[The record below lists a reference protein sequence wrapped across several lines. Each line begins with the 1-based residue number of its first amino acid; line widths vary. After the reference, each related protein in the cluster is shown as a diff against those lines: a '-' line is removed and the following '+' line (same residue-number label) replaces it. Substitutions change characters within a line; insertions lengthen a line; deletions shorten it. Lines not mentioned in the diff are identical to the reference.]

1 MHAFDRRPSYI
12 RNICRTSIK
21 DSTAVCRCDRAPK
34 PRMPPP
40 VRRHRTIPAFLPF
53 EQENALAAPRPGS
66 YEQTKEI
73 TASSLALSPYTA
85 VTRKLS
91 APV

>member
-1 MHAFDRRPSYI
+1 M
-12 RNICRTSIK
+12 K
-21 DSTAVCRCDRAPK
+21 DSTAVCRCVRAPK
-34 PRMPPP
+34 
-40 VRRHRTIPAFLPF
+40 RHRTIPAFLPF
-53 EQENALAAPRPGS
+53 EQENALAAPRSGS

>member
-21 DSTAVCRCDRAPK
+21 DSTAVCRCVRAPK
-34 PRMPPP
+34 LQR
-40 VRRHRTIPAFLPF
+40 VHRSIGTARFRRFFRSDRRTPS
-53 EQENALAAPRPGS
+53 AAPQSGP

>member
-34 PRMPPP
+34 PRTPPP
-40 VRRHRTIPAFLPF
+40 VRRHRTIPAF